1 MPHDEATAELAQRNI
16 SSSGGFYDAERTF
29 GGEVFNLR
37 AHLDRLYESLDFANM
52 DAGMDIEQMEA
63 VTVEVLSSNRPQRR
77 DGEEFTLTQIVARA
91 DGENGGAGST
101 SVAILCE
108 QLDFSAFASG
118 YRDGVRVITPITY
131 PVPRQTGQNGLQES
145 SDPYLLVTGAKGHVT
160 ECLHA
165 DFMFADKG
173 RVKLPDT
180 QKVLPGVS
188 MATVLEIAASAGI
201 PVDEG
206 DYSALNVYE
215 SDEAFVSSTRFC
227 IQPVA
232 TLNGVALGE
241 GVPGPVTAA
250 LTEAWSDLVGLDFVA
265 QATTNLS
272 GA

>member
-1 MPHDEATAELAQRNI
+1 MPHGEATAELAQRNN

-29 GGEVFNLR
+29 GGEVFKLR
-37 AHLDRLYESLDFANM
+37 AHLDRLYESLTFANM

-63 VTVEVLSSNRPQRR
+63 VTVEVLSSNRPHRR

-108 QLDFSAFASG
+108 QLDFSGFASG

-131 PVPRQTGQNGLQES
+131 AVPRQTGQNGLQES
-145 SDPYLLVTGAKGHVT
+145 SDLYLLMTDAKGYVT

-165 DFMFADKG
+165 NFMFANKG

-232 TLNGVALGE
+232 TL
-241 GVPGPVTAA
+241 
-250 LTEAWSDLVGLDFVA
+250 TEWRWGRAFRGR
-265 QATTNLS
+265 
-272 GA
+272 